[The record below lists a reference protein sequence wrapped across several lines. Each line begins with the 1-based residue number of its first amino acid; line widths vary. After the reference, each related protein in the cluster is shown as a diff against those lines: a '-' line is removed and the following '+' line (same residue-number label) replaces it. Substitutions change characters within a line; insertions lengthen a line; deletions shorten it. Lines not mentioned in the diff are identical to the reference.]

1 MENRCQRCFTKKAI
15 FNCPSCTKYHNFC
28 QNCDEYIHSFKKS
41 KSHKRYFL
49 NSSSLSNLY
58 PTNKASFNNFHTDI
72 LDNNNQLNTS
82 NFSNKR
88 PLNTFPLERA
98 SSPQKSIKQ
107 ENTTPS
113 FYKFQNYYNSTN
125 SNTKTNATNKINKSN
140 KKSNSNKKIKSI
152 NNYYNSNNPISIK
165 NQIEYI
171 QQNISEQI
179 NQVLSN
185 IDINNQKMNYKQQLD
200 EIEKKYQEQI
210 SQIMQIKNDEINILE
225 SEINEANKTNETLM
239 NEISR
244 ANEDNNV
251 KVIELTNII
260 NMLTDELNQKEE
272 QLMILKGNS
281 QKNEINHY
289 NNIDEEKDMI
299 SRDYENKINNILNT
313 VELNQQ
319 KLLNAIKEKEV
330 IIHNLINCNQNKNDE
345 FNEFVSKIN
354 EDNQNLK
361 DITQQSIGLAKY
373 SLVNPLCSNDD
384 NNK

>member
-1 MENRCQRCFTKKAI
+1 
-15 FNCPSCTKYHNFC
+15 
-28 QNCDEYIHSFKKS
+28 
-41 KSHKRYFL
+41 
-49 NSSSLSNLY
+49 
-58 PTNKASFNNFHTDI
+58 

>member
-41 KSHKRYFL
+41 KTHKRYFL
-49 NSSSLSNLY
+49 NPPNSSNIF
-58 PTNKASFNNFHTDI
+58 PINKTSFNNFYTEN
-72 LDNNNQLNTS
+72 LNNNNELNSS
-82 NFSNKR
+82 NFSNKK
-88 PLNTFPLERA
+88 PLNTFPLDHAA
-98 SSPQKSIKQ
+98 SSPPKSIKQ

-125 SNTKTNATNKINKSN
+125 SNTKTNKTNKTNKLN
-140 KKSNSNKKIKSI
+140 NSNKKIKSI
-152 NNYYNSNNPISIK
+152 NNYYNSNNPTSIK

-185 IDINNQKMNYKQQLD
+185 LDNNNQNMNYKQKLD

-210 SQIMQIKNDEINILE
+210 NQIMKIKNDEINILE
-225 SEINEANKTNETLM
+225 SEIKEANNTNETLM
-239 NEISR
+239 NEISK
-244 ANEDNNV
+244 ANEDNNI
-251 KVIELTNII
+251 KVIELTNIV

-272 QLMILKGNS
+272 QLLILKGNS
-281 QKNEINHY
+281 KKNEISRY
-289 NNIDEEKDMI
+289 NNIDEEKDII
-299 SRDYENKINNILNT
+299 SRDYENKIKNILNT
-313 VELNQQ
+313 VEHNQQ
-319 KLLNAIKEKEV
+319 KLLNVIKEKEV
-330 IIHNLINCNQNKNDE
+330 IIHNLINCNQDRNDE
-345 FNEFVSKIN
+345 FNEFISKMN

-361 DITQQSIGLAKY
+361 DITEKSIGLAKY
-373 SLVNPLCSNDD
+373 NLVNSLCNNDD